1 MTMTL
6 MTHGRSAR
14 AAAAC
19 LAVLMMALTGVAPGP
34 RRGPARAAAAAPSA
48 ATVTLA
54 STGHVAA
61 LAVDERAHRALALQ
75 TNGPATLI
83 DTRAMAAVGGVAA
96 PDDASAVV
104 YDPVDD
110 AFVTY
115 ETGYY
120 PGTRLAA
127 YRARDGRRL
136 YDVQLR
142 LSGAQYIQAVALD
155 ARARVLYVLVPGAAP
170 PAMGQLLVIDAPSG
184 RVRQTVTLPHVPLGL
199 LAVDPASGR
208 VYIPAAEDA
217 LIEYAGARVPRG
229 GDRAGWIAGLTRVVP
244 LAGTPAALIADGV
257 TGRVFA
263 ADRTGDRIVMFDG
276 ARGLSQGAASVG
288 AAPVALAL
296 DGPGHRLYV
305 VAKTAAAVDVL
316 DTRTGRQ
323 LRTLPVGAEPDAVAV
338 DAPHRRVYVR
348 NDEGIVVI
356 DLATGRRLVVVPA
369 PLSTN
374 GPLVVDGREGV
385 GLVGSGPL
393 AGAATV
399 TLIDSSRS

>member
-1 MTMTL
+1 MTL
-6 MTHGRSAR
+6 MTHGRSVR

-19 LAVLMMALTGVAPGP
+19 LAVLMTALTGVAPGP
-34 RRGPARAAAAAPSA
+34 RRGPARAATAAPIA

-54 STGHVAA
+54 ATGHVAA

-83 DTRAMAAVGGVAA
+83 DTRAMAAVGVVAA

-136 YDVQLR
+136 YDVQLH

-155 ARARVLYVLVPGAAP
+155 ARARVVYVLVPGAAP
-170 PAMGQLLVIDAPSG
+170 PAMGQLIVIDAPSG

-217 LIEYAGARVPRG
+217 LVEYAGARVPRG
-229 GDRAGWIAGLTRVVP
+229 GDRVGWVAGITRVVP
-244 LAGTPAALIADGV
+244 LPGTPAALVADGV
-257 TGRVFA
+257 TGRVFV
-263 ADRTGDRIVMFDG
+263 ADRTGGRIAVFNG
-276 ARGLSQGAASVG
+276 ASGVSQGAASVG

-296 DGPGHRLYV
+296 DGSGHRLYV

-323 LRTLPVGAEPDAVAV
+323 LRVLPVGAGPDAIAV

-348 NDEGIVVI
+348 CDAGIEVI
-356 DLATGRRLVVVPA
+356 DLATGRRLVAVPA
-369 PLSTN
+369 PLSAN
-374 GPLVVDGREGV
+374 GLLAADGRDGV
-385 GLVGSGPL
+385 GLVGSGPF
-393 AGAATV
+393 AGSATV
-399 TLIDSSRS
+399 TLIDSSRT

>member
-1 MTMTL
+1 MTL

-34 RRGPARAAAAAPSA
+34 RRGLARAAAAAPSA

-83 DTRAMAAVGGVAA
+83 DTRAMAAVGVVAV

-127 YRARDGRRL
+127 YRARDGQRL
-136 YDVQLR
+136 YDVQLH

-170 PAMGQLLVIDAPSG
+170 PAPGQLIVIDAPSG
-184 RVRQTVTLPHVPLGL
+184 RVRQTVTLPQVPLGL

-229 GDRAGWIAGLTRVVP
+229 GDRAGWAAGLTRVVP

-288 AAPVALAL
+288 AAPVALVL
-296 DGPGHRLYV
+296 DGAGHRLYV
-305 VAKTAAAVDVL
+305 AAKTGARIDVL
-316 DTRTGRQ
+316 DTRTGRR
-323 LRTLPVGAEPDAVAV
+323 LRALPVGAEPDAVAV

-348 NDEGIVVI
+348 ADDGVEVI
-356 DLATGRRLVVVPA
+356 DLVTGQRTVAVAA

-374 GPLVVDGREGV
+374 GPIAVDGRDGV
-385 GLVGSGPL
+385 ALVGSGPF
-393 AGAATV
+393 AGSATV
-399 TLIDSSRS
+399 TLIDSSHT

>member
-1 MTMTL
+1 MTL
-6 MTHGRSAR
+6 MTHGRSVR

-19 LAVLMMALTGVAPGP
+19 LAVLMTALTGVAPGP
-34 RRGPARAAAAAPSA
+34 RRGPARAAAAAPIA

-83 DTRAMAAVGGVAA
+83 DTRAMAAVGVVAA

-104 YDPVDD
+104 YDPADD

-136 YDVQLR
+136 YDVQLH

-155 ARARVLYVLVPGAAP
+155 ARARVVYVLVPGAAP
-170 PAMGQLLVIDAPSG
+170 PAMGQLIVIDAPSG

-208 VYIPAAEDA
+208 VYIPGAEDT
-217 LIEYAGARVPRG
+217 LVEYAGARVPRG
-229 GDRAGWIAGLTRVVP
+229 GDRAGWAAGLTRVVP
-244 LAGTPAALIADGV
+244 LAGTPAALVADGV
-257 TGRVFA
+257 TGRVFV
-263 ADRTGDRIVMFDG
+263 ADRTGGRIAVFNG
-276 ARGLSQGAASVG
+276 ASGVSQGAASVG

-305 VAKTAAAVDVL
+305 VAKGAVAVDVL
-316 DTRTGRQ
+316 DTRTGRR
-323 LRTLPVGAEPDAVAV
+323 LRALPVGAEPDAVAV

-348 NDEGIVVI
+348 CDAGIEVI
-356 DLATGRRLVVVPA
+356 DLATGRRLVAVPA
-369 PLSTN
+369 PLSAN
-374 GPLVVDGREGV
+374 GPLAADGRDGV
-385 GLVGSGPL
+385 GLVGSGPF
-393 AGAATV
+393 AGSATV
-399 TLIDSSRS
+399 TLIDSSRT